1 MLFGLPAFANEL
13 TKDLQ
18 KACVSE
24 QLRDHKGVSGHSLE
38 ASSFTEYCKCES
50 NFIIGK
56 ATKEQLSEISQK
68 PNTSPKWLKQIKSN
82 TVLENS
88 APMHEA
94 ERGEIAYSF
103 GQRHDPSSR

>member
-1 MLFGLPAFANEL
+1 MNLSRKILVLVPMLFGLPAFANEL

-68 PNTSPKWLKQIKSN
+68 PNTSPKWLKQIKSKAFKSCIEEKQQII
-82 TVLENS
+82 T
-88 APMHEA
+88 
-94 ERGEIAYSF
+94 
-103 GQRHDPSSR
+103 